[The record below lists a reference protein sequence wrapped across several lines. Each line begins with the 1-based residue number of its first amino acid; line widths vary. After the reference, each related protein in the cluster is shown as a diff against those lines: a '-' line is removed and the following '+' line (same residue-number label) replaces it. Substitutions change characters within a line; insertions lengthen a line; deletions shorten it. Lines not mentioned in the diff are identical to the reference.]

1 MANIKT
7 DKYFSREIAEG
18 IKKYLDTQ
26 SSNVKE
32 STKFEIRETDSLYLV
47 EVSYDLNYINTL
59 LYVTFNAGKYNEER
73 KRKEREQRDA
83 V

>member
-7 DKYFSREIAEG
+7 DKSFSREIAEG

-32 STKFEIRETDSLYLV
+32 SSKFEIRETGSEYLV
-47 EVSYDLNYINTL
+47 EVSYDLDFINTL
-59 LYVTFNAGKYNEER
+59 LYVTFSAGKWNAER
-73 KRKEREQRDA
+73 KRKESERKDT